1 MNDRSSGIENFNEL
15 KFSREQGYLDKSL
28 IVRSLIVLMAMAAF
42 FVVLHFR
49 DVRVE
54 IFEVGTKAPGY
65 VVAQVDFDFYDEEA
79 SVILRE
85 QAFKDIG
92 KVYRL
97 SEKEVSEARVEIEN
111 FLIYNQDWRAFAE
124 SSTFDEMYMGIAATE
139 TALNQ
144 LKFTDPRTIAKLKQV
159 GLPITYYTIYTPTDL
174 ETAHVLPLP
183 VWRDLSK
190 MLAGEYPHL
199 DKAIAFTLAYFE
211 KKKWRIEED
220 IAAEEGIRRA
230 LSAIIPA
237 KYSHVRAGS
246 RIIDQGDIV
255 TNRHISMLQAM
266 KKALGEKKNLWYP
279 ETILGSLIMSLV
291 LLLIC
296 AAYFKVNHPT
306 VLASNRK
313 LFLIVSI
320 VVLTMTFAKLC
331 EFFLLSSNSDLLES
345 VRYPLFVPFAAILIC
360 SLMNPSL
367 ATFTA
372 GFLTIILAMTLAF
385 ENNGFMVMNLA
396 AGIVAILGAHHLK
409 RRKEIF
415 AVCLKAYAACVAVIL
430 AIHFYEGSFWKGVI
444 IADIIT
450 AGVFMLLTAV
460 LVVGLLPLFE
470 SLFRVM
476 TNVTLMEYMDP
487 NNDVLRRLSIEAP
500 GTYQHSVVVGNLAEA
515 AALAIGANG
524 LFCRVATLY
533 HDIGKMATP
542 QYFTEN
548 QHEGSNLHEL
558 LTPQE
563 SAEVILAHVPEGV
576 MLAKRAGLPDQ
587 FVDVIREHHGTT
599 LVYYFYRKALALA
612 GGNKEVIEEEDFRY
626 KGPRPRSK
634 ESAIIMIADTLE
646 AASRSLEK
654 VNEESLLE
662 LANRL
667 IREKADDGQFD
678 ECLLTFEELAIVK
691 THLISALVA
700 FQHTRVKYPRRE
712 SQVPEAE
719 REATA

>member
-15 KFSREQGYLDKSL
+15 KFSREQGYFDKSY
-28 IVRSLIVLMAMAAF
+28 IVHLLIVLLAMAAF

-49 DVRVE
+49 DIRVE
-54 IFEVGTKAPGY
+54 IFEIDAKAPSY
-65 VVAQVDFDFYDEEA
+65 VVAQTDFDFYDDEA

-92 KVYRL
+92 KVYKL
-97 SEKEVSEARVEIEN
+97 PEKEVQDARLELEN

-124 SSTFDEMYMGIAATE
+124 SSTFDEMYLGISAVE
-139 TALNQ
+139 QALLQ
-144 LKFTDPRTIAKLKQV
+144 LKFTDPRTVAKLKQV
-159 GLPITYYTIYTPTDL
+159 GLPVAYFTIFTPADL
-174 ETAHVLPLP
+174 EGAHTLPKP
-183 VWRDLSK
+183 VWKDLSEALEK
-190 MLAGEYPHL
+190 QYPHL
-199 DKAIAFTLAYFE
+199 EKAISFTLAYFE
-211 KKKWRIEED
+211 KKKWRVEED
-220 IAAEEGIRRA
+220 VQAEDRIRKS
-230 LSAIIPA
+230 LSKMIPA

-255 TNRHISMLQAM
+255 TNRHVMMLQAM
-266 KKALGEKKNLWYP
+266 KRALGEKKNLWYP
-279 ETILGSLIMSLV
+279 ATILGSLIMSLV
-291 LLLIC
+291 LMLIC
-296 AAYFKVNHPT
+296 AAYLKVNHPK
-306 VLASNRK
+306 VIASNRK

-320 VVLTMTFAKLC
+320 VVLTIVFAKAC
-331 EFFLLSSNSDLLES
+331 EYFLLSSSSTLLEN
-345 VRYPLFVPFAAILIC
+345 VRYPLFVPFASIMIC
-360 SLMNPSL
+360 CLMNPSL

-396 AGIVAILGAHHLK
+396 ASIVAILGAYHLK

-415 AVCLKAYAACVAVIL
+415 GVCLKAYAACIAVIF

-444 IADIIT
+444 LSDIVT
-450 AGVFMLLTAV
+450 TGVFMLLTAV

-470 SLFRVM
+470 SLFKVM

-500 GTYQHSVVVGNLAEA
+500 GTYQHSVVVGNLAES

-548 QHEGSNLHEL
+548 QQSEVNLHKL

-576 MLAKRAGLPDQ
+576 EMAKKAGLPEQ
-587 FVDVIREHHGTT
+587 FIDVIKEHHGTT
-599 LVYYFYRKALALA
+599 LVYYFYRQALDQA
-612 GGNKEVIEEEDFRY
+612 GGDKSLVEENEFR
-626 KGPRPRSK
+626 
-634 ESAIIMIADTLE
+634 
-646 AASRSLEK
+646 
-654 VNEESLLE
+654 
-662 LANRL
+662 
-667 IREKADDGQFD
+667 
-678 ECLLTFEELAIVK
+678 
-691 THLISALVA
+691 
-700 FQHTRVKYPRRE
+700 
-712 SQVPEAE
+712 
-719 REATA
+719 